1 MRNVRFVVVVTS
13 VRFVVVVTSVR
24 FVVVVTSVRFVVV
37 VTSVRFFVVVT
48 SVRFFVVVT
57 SVRFVVVV
65 TRCDQGYL
73 PYKEHCYKFST
84 EIKSWSD
91 AQKACDNEKSKLVS
105 IGDSLEQEFI
115 NSTF

>member
-1 MRNVRFVVVVTS
+1 MTSARFVVVVTSARFVVVVISMRFVVVVTS
-13 VRFVVVVTSVR
+13 VRFVVVMI
-24 FVVVVTSVRFVVV
+24 
-37 VTSVRFFVVVT
+37 
-48 SVRFFVVVT
+48 

-91 AQKACDNEKSKLVS
+91 AQNACDDEKSKLVS

-115 NSTF
+115 NSAL